1 MSALTFI
8 TSANIVNYNNVEE
21 IQTIIVKTLARW
33 IYVIPKEM
41 YNGDYLRHWTQ
52 IEGANAYKLIFDF
65 LEFNLHFVIGLSEFH
80 LEMYAIGNYRRHGS
94 SCDYFERIF
103 DCLFIQLKHP
113 DREFKKMDECLA
125 LAYTPIETNLLN
137 TPPTQSIFT
146 SPLPT
151 VGALA
156 ETVIYNEDESES
168 ELDEESEDESE
179 EEDSDDEEEDSDDEE
194 EDSDD
199 EDVLL
204 RDMTDKQI
212 DRYIYILGR
221 EPREEVDEWT
231 RDFNDG
237 AILRYSYVNF
247 ADKTIADRWVFNV
260 TIRRARFAG
269 CTLINFQFEDVH
281 FHECDFK
288 SVILENV
295 TFKDCQFTECDLDIS
310 MSLDNSCWVQNYD
323 YEEEMRQEFLED
335 NVTYRYC

>member
-137 TPPTQSIFT
+137 TPPIQSIFT

-156 ETVIYNEDESES
+156 ETVIYSEDESES
-168 ELDEESEDESE
+168 ELDEESEDES
-179 EEDSDDEEEDSDDEE
+179 EE

-231 RDFNDG
+231 RDFNGG

-247 ADKTIADRWVFNV
+247 ADTTVADRCVFNL
-260 TIRRARFAG
+260 TIRCARFAG
-269 CTLINFQFEDVH
+269 STLRNLIFEQVH

-288 SVILENV
+288 SVIIENV
-295 TFKDCQFTECDLDIS
+295 TFKDCQFTECELDIS
-310 MSLDNSCWVQNYD
+310 ISLDNSCSVENYD
-323 YEEEMRQEFLED
+323 YEEELRQEMLED